1 MGFEASPLSRGQD
14 SKVSQKCGTSGSCKQ
29 TGGNAVTINEVD
41 PILLNAGFTKDESSS
56 FGDHY
61 SRPLRP
67 GFSATAY
74 ASRAGK
80 FFSTEK
86 SDTVEKV
93 DFTLESR
100 GTTHRCL
107 STSALQKHTSKI
119 VAELDRVSETPDLL
133 KCPQCNKRYVQT
145 KEPRPGGK
153 KFKPFL
159 SCEGMRIV
167 GKGNRK
173 HPECDGTSDALP
185 ALVIYR

>member
-80 FFSTEK
+80 FFLRK
-86 SDTVEKV
+86 SQ
-93 DFTLESR
+93 TLSKKSISLWNP
-100 GTTHRCL
+100 GAQL
-107 STSALQKHTSKI
+107 FDAFPLQHCRNTL
-119 VAELDRVSETPDLL
+119 ARLWRNDRVSETPDLL

>member
-1 MGFEASPLSRGQD
+1 M
-14 SKVSQKCGTSGSCKQ
+14 T
-29 TGGNAVTINEVD
+29 TNEVE
-41 PILLNAGFTKDESSS
+41 PILLNAGFTRTESSS

-67 GFSATAY
+67 GFIATAY
-74 ASRAGK
+74 ASRAGG
-80 FFSTEK
+80 FWSSGQ

-107 STSALQKHTSKI
+107 SVSALQQHTPEI
-119 VAELDRVSETPDLL
+119 VAELDRVSQTPDLL
-133 KCPQCNKRYVQT
+133 KCPQCNTRYVHT

-153 KFKPFL
+153 QFKPFL

-167 GKGNRK
+167 GKGAKK
-173 HPECDGTSDALP
+173 HPECDGISNALP
-185 ALVIYR
+185 ALVVYP